1 MHIHTERHTEKGKL
15 NLRNCQENNTDETR
29 RYLKYHMQFCF
40 PHLKT
45 DLLEKSRKE
54 SSEDNGRYVW
64 FLDEQLRRSQ
74 ESIE

>member
-1 MHIHTERHTEKGKL
+1 MHIHTERHTQKGKL

-45 DLLEKSRKE
+45 DLLEKAE
-54 SSEDNGRYVW
+54 
-64 FLDEQLRRSQ
+64 RRAVR
-74 ESIE
+74 IIADMCGFWMNN